1 MAKRSANP
9 AQSFAKRL
17 FKAASKAG
25 MNVRVELH
33 PDGMTVVTT
42 TSAPMLPV
50 SDDAAADLDG
60 WVRKH
65 HANPT

>member
-17 FKAASKAG
+17 FEAAAKAG
-25 MNVRVELH
+25 VNVRVECH
-33 PDGMTVVTT
+33 PNGMTVVTT
-42 TSAPMLPV
+42 TTAPMLPV

-65 HANPT
+65 HADPT